1 MSSLE
6 SQRAILREESAELQ
20 RTLLDQE
27 TAFSYTLRNCQSERQ
42 EREQMIGRLE
52 QQVSMEA
59 GEPGRGREG
68 QGE

>member
-6 SQRAILREESAELQ
+6 SQRASLREESAELQ

-27 TAFSYTLRNCQSERQ
+27 TAFSYTLMNCQSERQ